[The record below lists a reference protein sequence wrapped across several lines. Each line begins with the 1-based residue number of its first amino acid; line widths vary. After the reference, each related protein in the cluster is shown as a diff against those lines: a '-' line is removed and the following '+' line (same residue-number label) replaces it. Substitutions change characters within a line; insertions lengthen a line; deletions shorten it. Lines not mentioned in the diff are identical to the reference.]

1 MNRARLKNI
10 INKSKGISDKKVVGD
25 PFDLFVK
32 TMPTELDYYKDSN
45 NYRLREAWEA
55 YGKPK
60 DLREAY
66 FEGLV
71 DVDRNKLVMP
81 SIGYNQETD
90 TYEYLNKGKEN
101 DSVNKDI
108 RVWENDT
115 IPFVKELKNGGYI
128 RTFDEEKNCW
138 TYSKNKSQE
147 DIESFKSGG
156 KKKVKIYLEGDCKE
170 GEYIEVNSLDE
181 DNKAVLNQ
189 GGKQYGDIPGF
200 QKGGKPE
207 KKEEIDDNISLEDF
221 INQKILE
228 RTEAAIKKATTRKTG
243 YKFKNK
249 YWKNCIATATDNY
262 GVPICLRNVDFAAD
276 PKKYGFEELQ
286 FGDNLDTLP
295 DGVLIQDYN
304 KPNDYTTP
312 GHTIMLVGRTET
324 GAPIYSYS
332 SGSSDP
338 SDMHNSTTNYF
349 FDKWDDKVKPRA
361 YRYIGTPAE
370 RTAWEEEYRAM
381 YPEVEAFKQGGQI
394 NVIAEGALHAHKN
407 HMEGAGED
415 FTAKGVP
422 VIDAQGNQT
431 AEIEREELILN
442 KENTDK
448 IEDLYKK
455 FFSEGISEKEKDEL
469 AIRAGKRLAKELI
482 ENTDDRVGLIEK
494 EGGKI

>member
-138 TYSKNKSQE
+138 MY
-147 DIESFKSGG
+147 
-156 KKKVKIYLEGDCKE
+156 
-170 GEYIEVNSLDE
+170 
-181 DNKAVLNQ
+181 
-189 GGKQYGDIPGF
+189 
-200 QKGGKPE
+200 QKGGKT
-207 KKEEIDDNISLEDF
+207 KKEAKQPDEYVAKPPKSQPSELVKLIYNSNANFAKRLIDPDRKYIDLGNGAIGSHKLSWATTKQGPIIYPEIQEVDGQLVDYSSDREKAYQN
-221 INQKILE
+221 
-228 RTEAAIKKATTRKTG
+228 AIKTG
-243 YKFKNK
+243 DYIVFPSEEDAD
-249 YWKNCIATATDNY
+249 WFTADNY
-262 GVPICLRNVDFAAD
+262 KRYF
-276 PKKYGFEELQ
+276 
-286 FGDNLDTLP
+286 
-295 DGVLIQDYN
+295 
-304 KPNDYTTP
+304 P
-312 GHTIMLVGRTET
+312 GLEQY
-324 GAPIYSYS
+324 APQ
-332 SGSSDP
+332 
-338 SDMHNSTTNYF
+338 
-349 FDKWDDKVKPRA
+349 
-361 YRYIGTPAE
+361 
-370 RTAWEEEYRAM
+370 
-381 YPEVEAFKQGGQI
+381 AFKQGGQM
-394 NVIAEGALHAHKN
+394 NVIPEGALHAHKN

-431 AEIEREELILN
+431 AEIEREEWTMN
-442 KENTDK
+442 KELT
-448 IEDLYKK
+448 EDVEKWYKEYYK
-455 FFSEGISEKEKDEL
+455 EDISQKDKDEL
-469 AIRAGKRLAKELI
+469 AIKCGKRITKELLH
-482 ENTDDRVGLIEK
+482 NTDDRANLIAKVLEEK
-494 EGGKI
+494 Q